1 MNNLPLT
8 RHKVLDIH
16 RWSDTLLE
24 LSLERKEVIFEP
36 GDCLA
41 MYTPSGTSRPYS
53 ISSGI
58 DEEVLR
64 FLIRVMP
71 DGEVSAQL
79 AELITH
85 DTLELSSPFGWFRP
99 GAHRTEN
106 APIFFATGTGL
117 SPFVS
122 YLQSYPDHPPEMLFY
137 GARFAHE
144 LMHLPLLSMHH
155 TQIAVSR
162 ENSPYHHGR
171 ITDLLTHTPIDKTR
185 HYYCCG
191 MESMIEEITAWLVA
205 KDIPLDHIHR
215 EVFFHG

>member
-1 MNNLPLT
+1 MNRSYVKPFRRKNVNNLPLT
-8 RHKVLDIH
+8 RHEVLDIY

-24 LSLERKEVIFEP
+24 LSLERKGVIFEP

-41 MYTPSGTSRPYS
+41 IYTPSGTSRPYS

-71 DGEVSAQL
+71 GGEVSAQL

-122 YLQSYPDHPPEMLFY
+122 YLQL
-137 GARFAHE
+137 
-144 LMHLPLLSMHH
+144 
-155 TQIAVSR
+155 QIR
-162 ENSPYHHGR
+162 
-171 ITDLLTHTPIDKTR
+171 DKR
-185 HYYCCG
+185 
-191 MESMIEEITAWLVA
+191 
-205 KDIPLDHIHR
+205 
-215 EVFFHG
+215 

>member
-41 MYTPSGTSRPYS
+41 IYTPSGTSRPYS

-71 DGEVSAQL
+71 GGEVSAQL
-79 AELITH
+79 AALIT
-85 DTLELSSPFGWFRP
+85 P
-99 GAHRTEN
+99 
-106 APIFFATGTGL
+106 
-117 SPFVS
+117 
-122 YLQSYPDHPPEMLFY
+122 
-137 GARFAHE
+137 
-144 LMHLPLLSMHH
+144 
-155 TQIAVSR
+155 
-162 ENSPYHHGR
+162 
-171 ITDLLTHTPIDKTR
+171 
-185 HYYCCG
+185 
-191 MESMIEEITAWLVA
+191 
-205 KDIPLDHIHR
+205 
-215 EVFFHG
+215 